1 MSDRLAWLA
10 DFLRYAEKERLLS
23 PHTVAAYRR
32 DLLQFRRFLLDYYAS
47 EAWEWSEVDRL
58 AIRSFL
64 GSLEARALKRSTIS
78 RKLSAVRAFYAFLHR
93 TERVSTNPA
102 RLVRGPRRERSLP
115 GHLSEDRTEKMFE
128 WLRLRAGADE
138 GYVSL
143 RNRALMELIYS
154 CGLRLA
160 EVQQLDLPDLDLRQ
174 GQVRVLGK
182 GGKERIVPV
191 GRDAA
196 GALQR
201 YLACRRESGI
211 GDRRAEK
218 DSPEERRGGRGS
230 SRRVPVFLSTRG
242 RRLSRRQIQRSVSRI
257 LAAASGGE
265 KLSTHALRHSFA
277 THLLDRGAD
286 LIAVKE
292 MLGHASL
299 STTRIYTHTSV
310 DRLRRVYQQAH
321 PRAGESPESEGPA
334 IHNGGS
340 DHLHREG
347 DETE

>member
-32 DLLQFRRFLLDYYAS
+32 DLLQLHRFFIDYYAS
-47 EAWEWSEVDRL
+47 EDWNWGEVDRL

-102 RLVRGPRRERSLP
+102 RRVRGPRRERSLP
-115 GHLSEDRTEKMFE
+115 GYLSEDRTEKMFE

-138 GYVSL
+138 GFVSL

-160 EVQQLDLPDLDLRQ
+160 EVQQLDLQDLDLRQ

-201 YLACRRESGI
+201 YLSCRRESGI
-211 GDRRAEK
+211 CDREP
-218 DSPEERRGGRGS
+218 DESRGGRGAA
-230 SRRVPVFLSTRG
+230 RQVPVFLSTRG
-242 RRLSRRQIQRSVSRI
+242 RRLSRRQIQRAVSRI

-310 DRLRRVYQQAH
+310 DRLRRVYQQTH
-321 PRAGESPESEGPA
+321 PRAGESPESEVGST
-334 IHNGGS
+334 NDGGS
-340 DHLHREG
+340 DHRHGEG